1 MVVGNMTTLLKQ
13 KSVVSVWSLE
23 FTKKN
28 MKKLYELS
36 GFWKFVQAIF
46 NILPFL
52 LFVYFIIRS
61 YLDFQ
66 EGKTGLH
73 QVSVITVTAPVFGCK
88 SILNFFPVPPYEIS

>member
-23 FTKKN
+23 FTKKD

-46 NILPFL
+46 NFLPFV
-52 LFVYFIIRS
+52 LFAYFII
-61 YLDFQ
+61 
-66 EGKTGLH
+66 
-73 QVSVITVTAPVFGCK
+73 P
-88 SILNFFPVPPYEIS
+88 